1 MSTTRSAT
9 INSSWDGELLGL
21 NASSNGRSCEQHECC
36 GKAVKPD
43 DVIRFKL
50 AVVEAVL
57 GKPLEMIK
65 AVIIKDST
73 ELCTDPLHHSKR
85 GMYHHQK
92 WSKSDFQ
99 GHTAQLYQHPLQSWD
114 QWPQWPSPPYLW
126 VSLAPSAELSRSWW
140 PFAIFTWW
148 FRTHSDRWMYLERH
162 ETTPW
167 KPPEGCSSLNLDL
180 LFRNEKSIKLSYY

>member
-65 AVIIKDST
+65 AIIIKDST

-92 WSKSDFQ
+92 WSKSEIQ

-126 VSLAPSAELSRSWW
+126 VSLAPSAELSFFRVDDLLRFSHDDFG
-140 PFAIFTWW
+140 PTVIGECTWKG
-148 FRTHSDRWMYLERH
+148 MKQRH
-162 ETTPW
+162 EILQKATV
-167 KPPEGCSSLNLDL
+167 L
-180 LFRNEKSIKLSYY
+180 